1 MKHDDV
7 SAGIAIIGAGGH
19 AKVVLSTLAAA
30 GQSVDAFYDDDGSLI
45 GKTILGIPVEG
56 PLKTATP
63 ERVRS
68 LIIGVGDNRLR
79 QALANRF
86 GWVTWL
92 TARHPWSWIDSSVI
106 LEGGSVVFAG
116 AVVQPDT
123 TIGEHVILNT
133 GCTVDHDCR
142 IGGFVHLGPGVH
154 LCGGVSVDEG
164 VLLGVGAVVKP
175 GIHIGR
181 WAVVGAGAVV
191 VEDVPAG
198 STVTGV
204 PAKRLRG

>member
-1 MKHDDV
+1 MKHDDM

-19 AKVVLSTLAAA
+19 AKVVLSTLVAA
-30 GQSVDAFYDDDGSLI
+30 GQQVDALYDDDGTLI
-45 GKTILGIPVEG
+45 GKTIFGIRVDG
-56 PLKTATP
+56 PLRTATP
-63 ERVRS
+63 DRVRS

-79 QALANRF
+79 KALANRF

-92 TARHPWSWIDSSVI
+92 TARHPSSWIDSSVI
-106 LEGGSVVFAG
+106 LERGSVVFAG

-123 TIGEHVILNT
+123 MIGEHAILNT
-133 GCTVDHDCR
+133 GCTIDHDCR

-175 GIHIGR
+175 GIHIGS

-191 VEDVPAG
+191 VRDVPAG

>member
-1 MKHDDV
+1 MKHGDI
-7 SAGIAIIGAGGH
+7 STGIAILGAGGH
-19 AKVVLSTLAAA
+19 GKVVLSTLVGA
-30 GQSVDAFYDDDGSLI
+30 GQHVDAFFDDDRNLI
-45 GKTILGIPVEG
+45 GKTILGIRVEG
-56 PLKTATP
+56 PLEAATP
-63 ERVRS
+63 DRIRS

-79 QALANRF
+79 QAIASRF
-86 GWVTWL
+86 DWVTWL
-92 TARHPWSWIDSSVI
+92 TARHPSSWIDPSVI

-123 TIGEHVILNT
+123 IIGEHAILNT

-154 LCGGVSVDEG
+154 LCGDVSVDEG
-164 VLLGVGAVVKP
+164 ALLGVGAVVRP
-175 GIHIGR
+175 GIRIGR

-191 VEDVPAG
+191 VRDVPAG

-204 PAKRLRG
+204 PAKP